1 MHKEAMQWLEHMKGK
16 LGDSFG
22 NVLEIG
28 SYNHNG
34 SARTVLE
41 EHAQSWTGIDII
53 AGPCVDYVVDITDED
68 AREDFQSSLD
78 NPWFDTVISTEVL
91 EHVDAKKMVQAML
104 EMVDPDFGSK
114 QFIITCANSK
124 RAPHS
129 ADGGALKPNEHYK
142 GIDVSELITIF
153 HESLQEDHCFNN
165 CTVSYEVFHNPL
177 SHDTYAHIVVGQNEE
192 LRKYLAYM
200 MQPYN

>member
-41 EHAQSWTGIDII
+41 EHAQSWTGIDIVD
-53 AGPCVDYVVDITDED
+53 GPCVDYVVDITDED

-91 EHVDAKKMVQAML
+91 EHVDAKKMIEAML
-104 EMVDPDFGSK
+104 MMVDPDFGNK

-129 ADGGALKPNEHYK
+129 ADGGVLKSNEHYK
-142 GIDVSELITIF
+142 GIDVSELITLF
-153 HESLQEDHCFNN
+153 HESLQSDHSFCNS
-165 CTVSYEVFHNPL
+165 TVSYDVFHNPL
-177 SHDTYAHIVVGQNEE
+177 SHDTYAHIVVGQDEA
-192 LRKYLAYM
+192 LRLYLAHM
-200 MQPYN
+200 MQPNP